1 MSVCRNSRLAWAEV
15 RRSSHR
21 WTCNLKRRRISSAKA
36 CIFSAWIPS
45 APLMRRGKPIT
56 ISATSCSRITR
67 SSWAKSILLFWRWR
81 VSNPCAVMPRGSE
94 MARPILLEPTSMPK
108 TLGRRPPPAEVSVWL
123 KGTSRLYV
131 PPTLPELH
139 YDTDMAID
147 EAEVTRTPLQAVAVP
162 PPKPQK
168 PHWAFTGIGIATVL
182 GLCYWGEVVLAVML
196 VSVLLAFI
204 LAPVMD
210 LLIRLRLPR
219 GLAAAVAVILLLTL
233 LAGLGYY
240 SSNQAIIFV
249 QALSK
254 YTQRIRQETSQVWQR
269 AENLGTLDP
278 DGRAKST
285 DSRSSTSLADL
296 LTRGFGSLS
305 QALLAASFVP
315 FLVYFMLSWQHH
327 VRSATVMLFSLEN
340 RQTAYVTLGLISA
353 MIRTF
358 MVGNLLIGLFLGTA
372 STIAFAILGLPFFY
386 FIGFISGFLS
396 LVPYLGV
403 VLAMA
408 PPFFVSVGHISSGDA
423 VVVVMVV
430 LGLHL
435 IALNVLYPKFLG
447 NRLQL
452 NPLAVT
458 IALLVWG
465 WLWGAMGLVLAVPI
479 TAAMKI
485 VFDHIESLKP
495 YGAWMGE

>member
-1 MSVCRNSRLAWAEV
+1 
-15 RRSSHR
+15 
-21 WTCNLKRRRISSAKA
+21 
-36 CIFSAWIPS
+36 
-45 APLMRRGKPIT
+45 
-56 ISATSCSRITR
+56 
-67 SSWAKSILLFWRWR
+67 
-81 VSNPCAVMPRGSE
+81 
-94 MARPILLEPTSMPK
+94 
-108 TLGRRPPPAEVSVWL
+108 
-123 KGTSRLYV
+123 
-131 PPTLPELH
+131 
-139 YDTDMAID
+139 MAID

-168 PHWAFTGIGIATVL
+168 SHWAFTGIGIATVL

-219 GLAAAVAVILLLTL
+219 GLAAAVAVVLLLTL
-233 LAGLGYY
+233 LAGLVYY

-249 QALSK
+249 QDLSK

-269 AENLGTLDP
+269 AENLGTLNP

-423 VVVVMVV
+423 VVVVMIV

-458 IALLVWG
+458 MALLVWG

>member
-1 MSVCRNSRLAWAEV
+1 
-15 RRSSHR
+15 
-21 WTCNLKRRRISSAKA
+21 
-36 CIFSAWIPS
+36 
-45 APLMRRGKPIT
+45 
-56 ISATSCSRITR
+56 
-67 SSWAKSILLFWRWR
+67 
-81 VSNPCAVMPRGSE
+81 
-94 MARPILLEPTSMPK
+94 
-108 TLGRRPPPAEVSVWL
+108 
-123 KGTSRLYV
+123 
-131 PPTLPELH
+131 
-139 YDTDMAID
+139 MAID
-147 EAEVTRTPLQAVAVP
+147 EADLDRVSVPAPAAP

-168 PHWAFTGIGIATVL
+168 PHWAFTAIGIATIL
-182 GLCYWGEVVLAVML
+182 GLCYWGELVLAVML

-204 LAPVMD
+204 LAPVMEMFI
-210 LLIRLRLPR
+210 LLHLPR
-219 GLAAAVAVILLLTL
+219 GLAAAVAVILLFSVI
-233 LAGLGYY
+233 AGLVYY
-240 SSNQAIIFV
+240 SSSQAINFA
-249 QALSK
+249 QDLSK
-254 YTQRIRQETSQVWQR
+254 YTHQIQQKVSQVRLQ
-269 AENLGTLDP
+269 AEALGSAEPGDQP
-278 DGRAKST
+278 KYSEP
-285 DSRSSTSLADL
+285 RSSSTNWDL
-296 LTRGFGSLS
+296 LSRGFGSVS
-305 QALLAASFVP
+305 HTLLAASFVP

-340 RQTAYVTLGLISA
+340 RNTAYITLGLISA
-353 MIRTF
+353 MIRSF

-372 STIAFAILGLPFFY
+372 STIAFAILHLPFFY

-408 PPFFVSVGHISSGDA
+408 PPIFVGMGHIESGDA
-423 VVVVMVV
+423 VVIVMIVV
-430 LGLHL
+430 GLHL

-485 VFDHIESLKP
+485 VFDHIDSLKP

>member
-1 MSVCRNSRLAWAEV
+1 VGRHLAIICL
-15 RRSSHR
+15 SH
-21 WTCNLKRRRISSAKA
+21 
-36 CIFSAWIPS
+36 
-45 APLMRRGKPIT
+45 
-56 ISATSCSRITR
+56 
-67 SSWAKSILLFWRWR
+67 LLQL
-81 VSNPCAVMPRGSE
+81 S
-94 MARPILLEPTSMPK
+94 
-108 TLGRRPPPAEVSVWL
+108 
-123 KGTSRLYV
+123 
-131 PPTLPELH
+131 
-139 YDTDMAID
+139 YDTAMPTD
-147 EAEVTRTPLQAVAVP
+147 EAEIERPPAQAVVVP

-168 PHWAFTGIGIATVL
+168 PHWAFTAIGIATIL
-182 GLCYWGEVVLAVML
+182 GLCYFGELVLAVML

-204 LAPVMD
+204 LAPVVEFFM
-210 LLIRLRLPR
+210 LLQLPR
-219 GLAAAVAVILLLTL
+219 GLAAAVAVILLFSMIS
-233 LAGLGYY
+233 GVVYY
-240 SSNQAIIFV
+240 SSNQAIVFV
-249 QALSK
+249 QDLSK
-254 YTQRIRQETSQVWQR
+254 YTHQIRQKISQVQQQ
-269 AENLGTLDP
+269 AESLGSTDAATA
-278 DGRAKST
+278 AKSPEP
-285 DSRSSTSLADL
+285 RSSTSWEELM
-296 LTRGFGSLS
+296 TRGFGSVS
-305 QALLAASFVP
+305 HALLAASFVP

-340 RQTAYVTLGLISA
+340 RNTAYITLGLISA
-353 MIRTF
+353 MIRSF

-372 STIAFAILGLPFFY
+372 STIAFAILHLPFFY

-408 PPFFVSVGHISSGDA
+408 PPIFVSMGHIESGDA
-423 VVVVMVV
+423 VVIVMVV

-435 IALNVLYPKFLG
+435 VALNVLYPKFLG

-495 YGAWMGE
+495 YGAWMGD

>member
-1 MSVCRNSRLAWAEV
+1 M
-15 RRSSHR
+15 
-21 WTCNLKRRRISSAKA
+21 
-36 CIFSAWIPS
+36 
-45 APLMRRGKPIT
+45 
-56 ISATSCSRITR
+56 
-67 SSWAKSILLFWRWR
+67 
-81 VSNPCAVMPRGSE
+81 
-94 MARPILLEPTSMPK
+94 
-108 TLGRRPPPAEVSVWL
+108 
-123 KGTSRLYV
+123 
-131 PPTLPELH
+131 
-139 YDTDMAID
+139 
-147 EAEVTRTPLQAVAVP
+147 
-162 PPKPQK
+162 
-168 PHWAFTGIGIATVL
+168 
-182 GLCYWGEVVLAVML
+182 LAVML

-204 LAPVMD
+204 LAPVMEFFI
-210 LLIRLRLPR
+210 LLHLPR
-219 GLAAAVAVILLLTL
+219 GLAAAVAVILLFAL
-233 LAGLGYY
+233 LAGLVYY

-249 QALSK
+249 HDLSK
-254 YTQRIRQETSQVWQR
+254 YTQTDPARKFRRSGNRRES
-269 AENLGTLDP
+269 LGTTEPGGADQTMSPVPTLIWE
-278 DGRAKST
+278 
-285 DSRSSTSLADL
+285 DL
-296 LTRGFGSLS
+296 LTRGFGSVS

-340 RQTAYVTLGLISA
+340 RKTAYITLGLISA
-353 MIRTF
+353 MIRSF

-408 PPFFVSVGHISSGDA
+408 PPFFVSMGHISSGDA
-423 VVVVMVV
+423 VVVVMTV

>member
-1 MSVCRNSRLAWAEV
+1 
-15 RRSSHR
+15 
-21 WTCNLKRRRISSAKA
+21 
-36 CIFSAWIPS
+36 
-45 APLMRRGKPIT
+45 
-56 ISATSCSRITR
+56 
-67 SSWAKSILLFWRWR
+67 
-81 VSNPCAVMPRGSE
+81 
-94 MARPILLEPTSMPK
+94 MA
-108 TLGRRPPPAEVSVWL
+108 A
-123 KGTSRLYV
+123 
-131 PPTLPELH
+131 
-139 YDTDMAID
+139 D
-147 EAEVTRTPLQAVAVP
+147 EAQ
-162 PPKPQK
+162 PKPQK
-168 PHWAFTGIGIATVL
+168 PHWAFTAIGIATVL
-182 GLCYWGEVVLAVML
+182 GLCYWGELVLAVML

-210 LLIRLRLPR
+210 LLIRFRLPR

-233 LAGLGYY
+233 LAGLVYY
-240 SSNQAIIFV
+240 SSNQAIIFGHD
-249 QALSK
+249 LSK
-254 YTQRIRQETSQVWQR
+254 YAQKIQQEISQVRER
-269 AENLGTLDP
+269 AENLGTLDS
-278 DGRAKST
+278 DGQAKNT
-285 DSRSSTSLADL
+285 QSRPNTNLADL

-327 VRSATVMLFSLEN
+327 VRSATVMLFTLEN

-458 IALLVWG
+458 MALLVWG

-485 VFDHIESLKP
+485 VFDHIESLKA
-495 YGAWMGE
+495 YGSWMGE

>member
-1 MSVCRNSRLAWAEV
+1 
-15 RRSSHR
+15 
-21 WTCNLKRRRISSAKA
+21 
-36 CIFSAWIPS
+36 
-45 APLMRRGKPIT
+45 
-56 ISATSCSRITR
+56 
-67 SSWAKSILLFWRWR
+67 
-81 VSNPCAVMPRGSE
+81 
-94 MARPILLEPTSMPK
+94 
-108 TLGRRPPPAEVSVWL
+108 
-123 KGTSRLYV
+123 
-131 PPTLPELH
+131 
-139 YDTDMAID
+139 MAID
-147 EAEVTRTPLQAVAVP
+147 EAEIVRAPAQAVVLP

-168 PHWAFTGIGIATVL
+168 PHWAFTAIGIATIL
-182 GLCYWGEVVLAVML
+182 GLCYWGELVLAVML

-204 LAPVMD
+204 LAPVMEFF
-210 LLIRLRLPR
+210 IRCQLPR

-233 LAGLGYY
+233 IAGLVYY
-240 SSNQAIIFV
+240 SSNQAISFA
-249 QALSK
+249 QDLSK
-254 YTQRIRQETSQVWQR
+254 YAHTIRLKISQVRQH
-269 AENLGTLDP
+269 AESLGGTDP
-278 DGRAKST
+278 GPAKT
-285 DSRSSTSLADL
+285 VNASSGPNWEDL
-296 LTRGFGSLS
+296 LTRGFGSVS

-340 RQTAYVTLGLISA
+340 RNTAYVTLGLISA
-353 MIRTF
+353 MIRSF

-372 STIAFAILGLPFFY
+372 STIAFGILNLPFFY

-408 PPFFVSVGHISSGDA
+408 PPIFVSMGHMESGNA
-423 VVVVMVV
+423 AAIVMIVV
-430 LGLHL
+430 GLHL
-435 IALNVLYPKFLG
+435 VALNVLYPKFLG

-458 IALLVWG
+458 MALLVWG

>member
-1 MSVCRNSRLAWAEV
+1 MSV
-15 RRSSHR
+15 
-21 WTCNLKRRRISSAKA
+21 
-36 CIFSAWIPS
+36 
-45 APLMRRGKPIT
+45 
-56 ISATSCSRITR
+56 
-67 SSWAKSILLFWRWR
+67 
-81 VSNPCAVMPRGSE
+81 
-94 MARPILLEPTSMPK
+94 
-108 TLGRRPPPAEVSVWL
+108 
-123 KGTSRLYV
+123 
-131 PPTLPELH
+131 
-139 YDTDMAID
+139 D
-147 EAEVTRTPLQAVAVP
+147 EAEITRPPLQAVVIP
-162 PPKPQK
+162 PPKPPK
-168 PHWAFTGIGIATVL
+168 PHWAFTAIGIATVL
-182 GLCYWGEVVLAVML
+182 GLCYWGELVLAVML
-196 VSVLLAFI
+196 VSVLVAFI

-210 LLIRLRLPR
+210 LLISLHLPR
-219 GLAAAVAVILLLTL
+219 GLAAAVAVILLLML
-233 LAGLGYY
+233 LAGLVFY
-240 SSNQAIIFV
+240 SSSQAISF
-249 QALSK
+249 AHDLSK
-254 YTQRIRQETSQVWQR
+254 YSQRMRQQVSQVWQQ
-269 AENLGTLDP
+269 AENLGSLDP
-278 DGRAKST
+278 SGQVKST
-285 DSRSSTSLADL
+285 DSHPSTNVADL
-296 LTRGFGSLS
+296 LTRGFGSFS
-305 QALLAASFVP
+305 QTLLAASFVP

-358 MVGNLLIGLFLGTA
+358 MVGNLLIGLFLGLV

-396 LVPYLGV
+396 LVPYLGL

-423 VVVVMVV
+423 VVVVMIV

-435 IALNVLYPKFLG
+435 IALNVLFPKFLG

>member
-1 MSVCRNSRLAWAEV
+1 
-15 RRSSHR
+15 
-21 WTCNLKRRRISSAKA
+21 
-36 CIFSAWIPS
+36 
-45 APLMRRGKPIT
+45 
-56 ISATSCSRITR
+56 
-67 SSWAKSILLFWRWR
+67 
-81 VSNPCAVMPRGSE
+81 
-94 MARPILLEPTSMPK
+94 MAIEEA
-108 TLGRRPPPAEVSVWL
+108 GIDRPPV
-123 KGTSRLYV
+123 
-131 PPTLPELH
+131 
-139 YDTDMAID
+139 
-147 EAEVTRTPLQAVAVP
+147 QALASP

-168 PHWAFTGIGIATVL
+168 QHWAFTAIGIATIL
-182 GLCYWGEVVLAVML
+182 GLCYWGELVLAVML

-210 LLIRLRLPR
+210 LFIRLHLAR

-233 LAGLGYY
+233 IGGVAYY

-249 QALSK
+249 QDLSK
-254 YTQRIRQETSQVWQR
+254 YSKTIRQEISQVRQQ
-269 AENLGTLDP
+269 AESLGETEPSGL
-278 DGRAKST
+278 AKPA
-285 DSRSSTSLADL
+285 DSRSGTNLEDL
-296 LTRGFGSLS
+296 LTRGFGSVT

-327 VRSATVMLFSLEN
+327 VRSATVMLFTLEN
-340 RQTAYVTLGLISA
+340 RNTAYITLGLISA
-353 MIRTF
+353 MIRSF

-372 STIAFAILGLPFFY
+372 STIAFGILNLPFFY

-408 PPFFVSVGHISSGDA
+408 PPIFVSMGRINSGDA
-423 VVVVMVV
+423 VVIVMIV

-458 IALLVWG
+458 MALLVWG